1 MPKVTWK
8 TADREIVA
16 DVAVGDTLMNAA
28 LDADVPTIYGECGG
42 CLACATCH
50 VFVDEAWREKTGEP
64 DPTEE
69 AMLDVTDIP
78 KQDNS
83 RLSCQI
89 TMSAE
94 LDGLVLHIPE

>member
-8 TADREIVA
+8 TLAGDIVA
-16 DVAVGDTLMNAA
+16 DVAVGETLMDAA

-50 VFVDEAWREKTGEP
+50 VVVDAAWCEKTGEL

-69 AMLDVTDIP
+69 AMLDVTEVP

-89 TMSAE
+89 IMTDE
-94 LDGLVLHIPE
+94 LDGLILHVPE